1 MRIRPNLTTALLAL
15 GLAAYPFA
23 AVADSTAIEPAGC
36 DLTDATP
43 CLQAAIDRA
52 AASGV
57 SVFIPAG
64 TYALRTNLTLRTGVA
79 IAGDAGALILPGP
92 NNWSDPVLVSGDG
105 ISRVTISGLAFE
117 GGGAAFAN
125 ASALINLTNTT
136 DVLFDHISIRHVRGK
151 AITTVGSGPGSSARN
166 GITNSIL
173 DDIGNHW
180 KKSHQRGD
188 RDMAVTF
195 WGRTDGAG
203 TGNFARANRFTDVGL
218 DALQITGQDGFVAEG
233 NVFELWNNQIKLL
246 PSGDYPAAIFTT
258 RATHVT
264 IASNTIH
271 QAVGNGI
278 DAPGLTNSVI
288 ENNTIR
294 ECGQSGIG
302 LFRNYDGTSATQG
315 ASPSEATPL
324 RTTPFGRPAPGA
336 PASRSAAG
344 APRAFASPP
353 TQSPTPAQRASRPR
367 TMASTS
373 STPTVLALDRRTL
386 SSMLT
391 TSSRATNEARPTGSD
406 G

>member
-302 LFRNYDGTSATQG
+302 LFRNYDGDERDAGGVTIRGNTIENNAIWA
-315 ASPSEATPL
+315 ASTW
-324 RTTPFGRPAPGA
+324 
-336 PASRSAAG
+336 
-344 APRAFASPP
+344 
-353 TQSPTPAQRASRPR
+353 RASI
-367 TMASTS
+367 SIGGG
-373 STPTVLALDRRTL
+373 
-386 SSMLT
+386 
-391 TSSRATNEARPTGSD
+391 RPTGIRISANTITD
-406 G
+406 TRPKGLKTQDYGIDVVNANGISTRPKDLVIDADNILKGNQRGATHGV